1 MAPLDQPRLASLPT
15 RGRVHRP
22 GLPRRRVPGDEFPE
36 TTSAEAP
43 PQTRAQQKLLHRG
56 RVQRKPVERKRVER
70 KRAQRS
76 RSASPPEQRSED
88 FARHSAARAGAD
100 LWSPQVP
107 HGDHN
112 TALGDPGA
120 VWMSP
125 TPTPLILRVRD
136 LRLVERSILSRPR
149 ATSSQLGLWL
159 RQQSREDTA
168 PNPRSA
174 RGTRGTSRTYARRLA
189 RLARLAVSA
198 SWPAARSSCCRCGP
212 LGPGGLAPM
221 LTIP

>member
-1 MAPLDQPRLASLPT
+1 MSIVRCPRNGAERLSRESPVREDAAQPAPVHGLILVHGSTSTDGWAAWRPSTSRVSPHFRLEEEFTGLGSPGDEFPDTSSRT
-15 RGRVHRP
+15 RA
-22 GLPRRRVPGDEFPE
+22 PGDEFPE

-120 VWMSP
+120 VWVSP

-149 ATSSQLGLWL
+149 ATSSQLGLW
-159 RQQSREDTA
+159 
-168 PNPRSA
+168 
-174 RGTRGTSRTYARRLA
+174 
-189 RLARLAVSA
+189 
-198 SWPAARSSCCRCGP
+198 
-212 LGPGGLAPM
+212 
-221 LTIP
+221 